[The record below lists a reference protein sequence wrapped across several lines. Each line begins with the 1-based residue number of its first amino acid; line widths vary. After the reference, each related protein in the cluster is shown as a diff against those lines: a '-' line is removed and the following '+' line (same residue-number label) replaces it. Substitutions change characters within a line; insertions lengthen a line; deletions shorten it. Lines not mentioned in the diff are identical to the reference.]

1 MSTKKISSLSWLASG
16 AIAAGA
22 LLIGSPG
29 RAAAA
34 EPTTAAQAQ
43 TMAQESA
50 ARAEQYKAMGGTGYK
65 TGLVQR
71 EEADAARYRA
81 QADQLA
87 AQEPNVTAVVVTSP
101 DGEPAAVGVVVTPAA
116 TPVTSPEAEQA
127 AEQAAH
133 YRSMGGTGYKTGLVQ
148 SAEADQRRA
157 EAAVQPPA
165 AAPAPNPI
173 CVLTSKPA
181 VVPECS

>member
-1 MSTKKISSLSWLASG
+1 MNTKKISCLSWLASG
-16 AIAAGA
+16 ALAAGA

-34 EPTTAAQAQ
+34 EPTTAAEAQ
-43 TMAQESA
+43 TKAQESA
-50 ARAEQYKAMGGTGYK
+50 ARAEEYKAMGGSGYK

-71 EEADAARYRA
+71 EEADAARYQA

-87 AQEPNVTAVVVTSP
+87 AQEANVSAVVVTSP
-101 DGEPAAVGVVVTPAA
+101 DGETTAVGVVVTPPAA
-116 TPVTSPEAEQA
+116 PVTSPEAEQA
-127 AEQAAH
+127 AAQAAH
-133 YRSMGGTGYKTGLVQ
+133 YRAMGGTGYKTGLVQ

-157 EAAVQPPA
+157 EAAVQPPTF
-165 AAPAPNPI
+165 APVPNPL
-173 CVLTSKPA
+173 CLTSKPA